1 MSDSLGPLTNDVQQL
16 GEALH
21 RSGLA
26 LAADRGRVEHLEADL
41 ADQRAELGRLKD
53 RLAATR
59 AQLRQVAVRAYVT
72 GAGSAGSFG
81 PVTALLANSEL
92 QAAARSE
99 YQDLVDGD
107 LATAV
112 ARWRVAQV
120 AVERHEARLDALLAS
135 AQAAQAQATAQDQQ
149 LTSQLSQERT
159 LLAQVQAAEE
169 AAAQQAAAQQA
180 AAARAATPQASA
192 PSPQPTGQGAPL
204 AVSAQLVSPPS
215 PTPPAPTSSTSD
227 PSSATGSGPSSLAED
242 LARLRAC
249 ESGDDYTANT
259 GNGYYGAYQ
268 FSLQTWQ
275 ALGYSGLPSA
285 APPAEQDQAAA
296 RLAETAGWG
305 QWPVCSALLGLQGR
319 ASPPGG

>member
-1 MSDSLGPLTNDVQQL
+1 VVQL
-16 GEALH
+16 SAALH
-21 RSGLA
+21 HSASA
-26 LAADRGRVEHLEADL
+26 LAADRARVDQLEAAL
-41 ADQRAELGRLKD
+41 AGERAALGRLED

-59 AQLRQVAVRAYVT
+59 TQLRQAAVTAYVT
-72 GAGSAGSFG
+72 GAGSAGTFG
-81 PVTALLANSEL
+81 PVTALLASSEL

-107 LATAV
+107 LSTAI
-112 ARWRVAQV
+112 ARWRAAQV
-120 AVERHEARLDALLAS
+120 AVKRHEARLGALLAS
-135 AQAAQAQATAQDQQ
+135 AQAAQAQASAQDQQ

-169 AAAQQAAAQQA
+169 AAARAAAQQAAAKQAAAQQA
-180 AAARAATPQASA
+180 AAARAATLQASA

-227 PSSATGSGPSSLAED
+227 PSSATGSGPSGLAED